1 MIIKKYI
8 VLLIMLLSVTSAY
21 SQIDLLRSKIENI
34 LSGKRAKVGV
44 AISSL
49 DLKDTLSVNGNDR
62 FVMQSVFK
70 FHIALAIMNLV
81 EEGKLSLSQEVFI
94 TKAELM
100 PDTWSPLRDKYPEGN
115 VKVTLDEILRFTVAQ
130 SDNNGCDIL
139 LKLLGGTSRVNDF
152 IHTIGINDVSIS
164 KTEEDMHKGVE
175 AQFANWTTP
184 IAASMLLDKFTYTYS
199 QNKSLN
205 HLWQIM
211 TETTTGP
218 KRLKGLLP
226 EGTVVAHK
234 TGSSDT
240 NDEGMTYAVNDIGIV
255 VLPDGRKYSIA
266 VFVTNSYEKY
276 EDSEKI
282 IADISKAAY
291 DYFLDKS
298 SK

>member
-152 IHTIGINDVSIS
+152 IHSIGINDVSIS

-184 IAASMLLDKFTYTYS
+184 IAAGILLDKFSNTYS
-199 QNKSLN
+199 QNKSLS
-205 HLWQIM
+205 HLWKIM

-240 NDEGMTYAVNDIGIV
+240 NNEGMTYAVNDIGIV
-255 VLPDGRKYSIA
+255 VLPDGRKYSIV
-266 VFVTNSYEKY
+266 VFVTNSYESY
-276 EDSEKI
+276 DDSEKI
-282 IADISKAAY
+282 IADISKAAF

-298 SK
+298 LK

>member
-1 MIIKKYI
+1 MMIKKI
-8 VLLIMLLSVTSAY
+8 FLSLILLLSVTEAY
-21 SQIDLLRSKIENI
+21 SQIDLLRTKIESI
-34 LSGKRAKVGV
+34 LSGKKAKVGV

-49 DLKDTLSVNGNDR
+49 DTKDTLSINGNER
-62 FVMQSVFK
+62 LVMQSVFK
-70 FHIALAIMNLV
+70 FHIALAVMSLV
-81 EEGKLSLSQEVFI
+81 EEGKLSLTQEVFVS
-94 TKAELM
+94 KAELM
-100 PDTWSPLRDKYPEGN
+100 PNTWSPLRDKYPDGN

-139 LKLLGGTSRVNDF
+139 LKLVGGTSRVNDF
-152 IHTIGINDVSIS
+152 IHSIGIDDVSIS
-164 KTEEDMHKGVE
+164 KTEEEMHKGVE

-184 IAASMLLDKFTYTYS
+184 IAASMLLDKFSYTYS
-199 QNKSLN
+199 QNKSLS

-255 VLPDGRKYSIA
+255 VLPNGKKYSIA
-266 VFVTNSYEKY
+266 VLVTNSYETY

-291 DYFLDKS
+291 DYFHENS

>member
-139 LKLLGGTSRVNDF
+139 LKLLGGTARVNDF
-152 IHTIGINDVSIS
+152 IHSIGINDVSIS

-184 IAASMLLDKFTYTYS
+184 IAAGILLDKFSNTYS
-199 QNKSLN
+199 QNKSLS
-205 HLWQIM
+205 HLWKIM

-240 NDEGMTYAVNDIGIV
+240 NNEGMTYAVNDIGIV
-255 VLPDGRKYSIA
+255 VLPDGRKYSIV
-266 VFVTNSYEKY
+266 VFVTNSYESY
-276 EDSEKI
+276 DDSEKI
-282 IADISKAAY
+282 IADISKAAF

-298 SK
+298 LK

>member
-152 IHTIGINDVSIS
+152 IHSIGINDVSIS

>member
-1 MIIKKYI
+1 MMIKKYI
-8 VLLIMLLSVTSAY
+8 ILLVLLLSVTNTY
-21 SQIDLLRSKIENI
+21 SQIDILRAKIESI

-49 DLKDTLSVNGNDR
+49 DTKDTLTVNGNER
-62 FVMQSVFK
+62 LVMQSVFK
-70 FHIALAIMNLV
+70 FHIALAVMYLV
-81 EEGKLSLSQEVFI
+81 EEGKLSLSQEVFVS
-94 TKAELM
+94 KSELM
-100 PDTWSPLRDKYPEGN
+100 PNTWSPLRDKYPDGN
-115 VKVTLDEILRFTVAQ
+115 VKVSLDEILRYTVAQ

-139 LKLLGGTSRVNDF
+139 LKLVGGTSRVNDF
-152 IHTIGINDVSIS
+152 IHSIGVNDVLIS
-164 KTEEDMHKGVE
+164 KTEEEMHKGVD
-175 AQFANWTTP
+175 AQFANWSTP
-184 IAASMLLDKFTYTYS
+184 IAASMLLDIFSYTYS

-226 EGTVVAHK
+226 EGTIIAHK

-240 NDEGMTYAVNDIGIV
+240 NNEGMTYAVNDIGIV
-255 VLPDGRKYSIA
+255 LLPDGRKYSIA
-266 VFVTNSYEKY
+266 VFVTNSYETY

-291 DYFLDKS
+291 DYFLNKS

>member
-1 MIIKKYI
+1 MKKYI
-8 VLLIMLLSVTSAY
+8 ILLVLLLSVTNTY
-21 SQIDLLRSKIENI
+21 SQIDLLRSKIESI

-49 DLKDTLSVNGNDR
+49 DTKDTLTVNGNER
-62 FVMQSVFK
+62 LVMQSVFK
-70 FHIALAIMNLV
+70 FHIALAVMYLV
-81 EEGKLSLSQEVFI
+81 EEGKLSLSQEVFVS
-94 TKAELM
+94 KSELM
-100 PDTWSPLRDKYPEGN
+100 PNTWSPLRDKYPDGN
-115 VKVTLDEILRFTVAQ
+115 VKVSLDEILRYTVAQ

-139 LKLLGGTSRVNDF
+139 LKLVGGTSRVNDF
-152 IHTIGINDVSIS
+152 IHSIGVNDVSIS
-164 KTEEDMHKGVE
+164 KTEEEMHKGVE

-184 IAASMLLDKFTYTYS
+184 IAASMLLDKFSYTYA
-199 QNKSLN
+199 QNKSLS

-226 EGTVVAHK
+226 EGTIIAHK

-240 NDEGMTYAVNDIGIV
+240 NNEGMTYAVNDIGIV

-266 VFVTNSYEKY
+266 VFVTNSYESY
-276 EDSEKI
+276 DDSEKI
-282 IADISKAAY
+282 ITDISKATY